1 MNNCQ
6 ECNRPINS
14 INGLICTTCNV
25 PFCLDDIRYH
35 YCHTFQTFHSITQ
48 YGEDDITSK
57 VSEAISCMQEL
68 KSKTG
73 IVVDFLRNF
82 ENEVSKHEFLLFSVK
97 EKISKYQQ
105 SHKPDIEAF
114 KEKHNLIIKS
124 IINSL
129 EQNFK
134 QIQEMYTL
142 WGKIGNYKYE
152 DLFKANSNSI
162 NSSNANDSINMNNVN
177 NSNNI
182 NNSNNG
188 INLSPLSPYY
198 QMKQKYNTDN
208 KLSISEV
215 IKETS
220 YQNNDINQK
229 QKNTG
234 KRVFMSNDH
243 DIFVILN

>member
-14 INGLICTTCNV
+14 INGLI
-25 PFCLDDIRYH
+25 
-35 YCHTFQTFHSITQ
+35 

-57 VSEAISCMQEL
+57 VSEAICCMQEL

-97 EKISKYQQ
+97 EKVSRYQQ
-105 SHKPDIEAF
+105 SHKPHIEAF

-152 DLFKANSNSI
+152 DLFKANSI
-162 NSSNANDSINMNNVN
+162 NSSNVNDSINMNNVN

-182 NNSNNG
+182 NNSNN
-188 INLSPLSPYY
+188 
-198 QMKQKYNTDN
+198 
-208 KLSISEV
+208 
-215 IKETS
+215 
-220 YQNNDINQK
+220 
-229 QKNTG
+229 
-234 KRVFMSNDH
+234 
-243 DIFVILN
+243 